1 MDAQAQM
8 PMRLMAIFRVLSVL
22 TLLEGLAGVV
32 LTIVRLPMDWM
43 MLQKMANPVPH
54 STLLIY
60 LIALVNLAFAVT
72 LVVAGTLLWMLRRRG
87 LFLVSWTLV
96 AEIAYFFILDTGMT
110 MYVHHKMG
118 GGEFFEN
125 FSYITLGGNV
135 VLAVQLVTG
144 FPVIAAVLIFF
155 AYRYLGIPARP
166 LPENVGERT

>member
-1 MDAQAQM
+1 LDDVAKDGQSGSSFDVAD
-8 PMRLMAIFRVLSVL
+8 LFDRVGEPRIRGNV
-22 TLLEGLAGVV
+22 G
-32 LTIVRLPMDWM
+32 RCC
-43 MLQKMANPVPH
+43 
-54 STLLIY
+54 
-60 LIALVNLAFAVT
+60 
-72 LVVAGTLLWMLRRRG
+72 TLLWMLRRRG